1 MADRIGLALVGCGAI
16 SEWHR
21 RALAS
26 VPELEVRAAVDPVP
40 ARAEAV
46 AREAGA
52 RAFDSLG
59 AALAHGGFEAVD
71 LMVPHHLHEALALQ
85 VLEAGKHLVLEKPMA
100 PSLDACD
107 RILEAA
113 ARSGRVFMVAEN
125 AQYWPEVRIAKEAI
139 DAGAIGELVTA
150 HVHLFFPPIAAYYG
164 GERPWRMERAVA
176 GGGIA
181 IDTGSHYL
189 RPLRIWLGEIDEVVG
204 AMERPYGA
212 MEGESLVRALLRFR
226 SGVVA
231 SFDLLLSDAP
241 TAPQDLFRLTGTR
254 GELTIGL
261 GVKLYDASNRKGVVL
276 RPDLPQGYF
285 VSYAEQLRDFARAV
299 REGSPLE
306 AGPEVSL
313 GELRTALALERSAR
327 TKRWEKVFA

>member
-21 RALAS
+21 RGLAN
-26 VPELEVRAAVDPVP
+26 VPELEIRAAVDPVP
-40 ARAEAV
+40 ARAEVV
-46 AREAGA
+46 ARETGA
-52 RAFDSLG
+52 TPFASLDE
-59 AALAHGGFEAVD
+59 ALAQGDFDAVD
-71 LMVPHHLHEALALQ
+71 LMVPHHLHEALAIQTLD
-85 VLEAGKHLVLEKPMA
+85 AGKHLLLEKPMA
-100 PSLDACD
+100 PTLDACA
-107 RILEAA
+107 RILRAA
-113 ARSGRVFMVAEN
+113 AAGDRVFMVAEN
-125 AQYWPEVRIAKEAI
+125 AQYWPEVKIAKQAL

-150 HVHLFFPPIAAYYG
+150 LVHLFYPPIAAYYG
-164 GERPWRMERAVA
+164 GERPWRMEKAVA

-189 RPLRIWLGEIDEVVG
+189 RPLRIWLGEIDEVIG
-204 AMERPYGA
+204 AMERPYAA

-241 TAPQDLFRLTGTR
+241 FAPQELFRITGTR

-261 GVKLYDASNRKGVVL
+261 GVKLFDAAHRKGVAV

-285 VSYAEQLRDFARAV
+285 LSYADQFRDFARAV
-299 REGSPLE
+299 REGTPLE

-327 TKRWEKVFA
+327 TKRWERVFE

>member
-1 MADRIGLALVGCGAI
+1 
-16 SEWHR
+16 
-21 RALAS
+21 
-26 VPELEVRAAVDPVP
+26 
-40 ARAEAV
+40 
-46 AREAGA
+46 
-52 RAFDSLG
+52 
-59 AALAHGGFEAVD
+59 
-71 LMVPHHLHEALALQ
+71 
-85 VLEAGKHLVLEKPMA
+85 MA

-107 RILEAA
+107 RILRAA
-113 ARSGRVFMVAEN
+113 ARSGRVFMVGEN
-125 AQYWPEVRIAKEAI
+125 AQYWPEVRIAKEAL
-139 DAGAIGELVTA
+139 DAGAIGGVVTA

-164 GERPWRMERAVA
+164 GDRPWRMERAAA

-181 IDTGSHYL
+181 LDTGSHYL

-204 AMERPYGA
+204 AMERPYAA

-231 SFDLLLSDAP
+231 SFDLLLTDAP

-261 GVKLYDASNRKGVVL
+261 GVKLYDAANRKGVAL
-276 RPDLPQGYF
+276 RPEVPQGYF
-285 VSYAEQLRDFARAV
+285 LSYAEQLRDFARAV
-299 REGSPLE
+299 REGAPLA

-327 TKRWEKVFA
+327 TKRFEKVFA